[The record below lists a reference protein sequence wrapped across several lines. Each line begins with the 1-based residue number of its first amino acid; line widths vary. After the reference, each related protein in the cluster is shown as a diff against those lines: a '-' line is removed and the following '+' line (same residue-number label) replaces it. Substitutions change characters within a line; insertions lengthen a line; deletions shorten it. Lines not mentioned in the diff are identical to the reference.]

1 MNLIAKHCHHLSE
14 KARQGKE
21 RIEQEIFSIDIL
33 KRKIK
38 ETKTCID
45 NIDTNSEHLYDKLKQ
60 CSNKHENREEKIQ
73 NNQKIFRRL
82 SIRIHNVQKICQKK
96 LLKAERLF
104 LLINQCQRLEFDDE
118 KLFLSTMKIDFNRI
132 SYLHNCHLE
141 YNSIFNELS
150 LSWKRYA
157 HVQMDIFIRIEEKIS
172 RKKLQ
177 NFLKKQLK
185 ILL

>member
-1 MNLIAKHCHHLSE
+1 M
-14 KARQGKE
+14 
-21 RIEQEIFSIDIL
+21 FSIDIL

-45 NIDTNSEHLYDKLKQ
+45 NIDTNSEHLYDKLNQLKQ
-60 CSNKHENREEKIQ
+60 CSNKHENREEKIK
-73 NNQKIFRRL
+73 NNQRIFRRL
-82 SIRIHNVQKICQKK
+82 SIRIHNVQKVCQKK
-96 LLKAERLF
+96 LLKAEHLF